1 MTTLDLS
8 PDQLLST
15 TRAVRKRLD
24 FDRPLE
30 VSVIQECIEIARRR
44 PAARTHRVGTFTL

>member
-1 MTTLDLS
+1 MALLDLD

-24 FDRPLE
+24 FARP
-30 VSVIQECIEIARRR
+30 VPGQVIRECVAM
-44 PAARTHRVGTFTL
+44 AL

>member
-1 MTTLDLS
+1 MTLLNLD

-24 FDRPLE
+24 FPRPVPGEL
-30 VSVIQECIEIARRR
+30 IRECVAL
-44 PAARTHRVGTFTL
+44 AL

>member
-1 MTTLDLS
+1 MTLLDLG

-24 FDRPLE
+24 F
-30 VSVIQECIEIARRR
+30 SR
-44 PAARTHRVGTFTL
+44 PAARPQPDSVIHWDNW